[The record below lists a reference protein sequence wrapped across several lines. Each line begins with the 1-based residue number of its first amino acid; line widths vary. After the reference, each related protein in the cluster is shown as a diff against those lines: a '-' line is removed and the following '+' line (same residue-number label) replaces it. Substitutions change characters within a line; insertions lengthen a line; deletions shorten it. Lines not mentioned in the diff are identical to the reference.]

1 MEQWSSLT
9 LFAWSCGLSATA
21 ALGSL
26 CLSGESLTARRILG
40 VVAFHGSV
48 GGGLGLLVYEK
59 LAFRQG
65 SALAAA
71 IFYGGGIVHS
81 RDIRNVLLR
90 VLESG
95 PKGNSDDQA

>member
-1 MEQWSSLT
+1 MDQWTSIT

-26 CLSGESLTARRILG
+26 CLSAEQLSVRKIIGAI
-40 VVAFHGSV
+40 AFHGSI
-48 GGGLGLLVYEK
+48 GGGLGLLVHEK

-65 SALAAA
+65 ASLAAA
-71 IFYGGGIVHS
+71 IFYGGGVIHLQDL
-81 RDIRNVLLR
+81 RGVLLR

-95 PKGNSDDQA
+95 GKGNTNE

>member
-1 MEQWSSLT
+1 M
-9 LFAWSCGLSATA
+9 
-21 ALGSL
+21 GSL
-26 CLSGESLTARRILG
+26 CLSAESINLRRVIG
-40 VVAFHGSV
+40 VIAFHGSI
-48 GGGLGLLVYEK
+48 GGGLGLLVHEK

-65 SALAAA
+65 ASLAAA